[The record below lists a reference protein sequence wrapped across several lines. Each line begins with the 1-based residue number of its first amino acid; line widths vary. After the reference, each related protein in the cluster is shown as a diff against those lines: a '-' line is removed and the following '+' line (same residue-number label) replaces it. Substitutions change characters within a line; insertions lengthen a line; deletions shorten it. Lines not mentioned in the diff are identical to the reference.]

1 MSSHETPSEEVIVE
15 AEVLSEEHAEQ
26 RPSTLPLSIGVAL
39 IGVVLAVGSA
49 WYLGQQMTQESQQ
62 INDLQG
68 QASQLIGRVES
79 QQASI

>member
-39 IGVVLAVGSA
+39 IGVVLAVG
-49 WYLGQQMTQESQQ
+49 
-62 INDLQG
+62 
-68 QASQLIGRVES
+68 
-79 QQASI
+79 